1 MNAPIAT
8 GLSYGTHPIIE
19 HAARAVKIALEKA
32 YFGGRIIDGE
42 TFNFDG
48 ELGRRNLGDVFE
60 SKINQYL

>member
-32 YFGGRIIDGE
+32 DI
-42 TFNFDG
+42 TQA
-48 ELGRRNLGDVFE
+48 E
-60 SKINQYL
+60 SVLLFMTPEYSDEAEAAVRLAS